1 MNWLTRL
8 LHGPKSHSYGTA
20 RLRARLH
27 LEGLEDRL
35 APASVF
41 VVPLSAATDSSHF
54 HFLTDATSAAGAGGT
69 VTIEPGTT
77 PDTGAV
83 TITQSSLTIQG
94 DVPGNIL
101 ASYDINVAASGVSL
115 TNLHLGSVTIQRLVV
130 QTTISKSLVA
140 NITENGAGPGDDF
153 FSSRTNIIAQ
163 NVITGEVNL
172 GGNSQSATNDQ
183 VANNTFASVAATML
197 QVTNSAGALVSSNR
211 FFGQENE
218 VSTLEQVAVAI
229 VDSGTP
235 TGFTTIANN
244 TFKLHGPDATGIAAG
259 QSTGTTAVAILN
271 NAIDANFGLSLRMT
285 TAANFQAF
293 VQGND
298 FHGCGIGVFISGDR
312 MTAPLSIDLGNG
324 SLGSLGGN
332 DFRSFRPSLPVATAA
347 IVLNNAPA
355 TLAPTF
361 SAQQN
366 LFQAGI
372 DPNTVIDDG
381 LHNSNLG
388 GSGNIDVSNPLSP
401 ARSFVQALYNEVLG
415 RTGQIAELD
424 PWVGL
429 LNSQGPHAVAI
440 GILRSSEALGR
451 IVDAFYLRLL
461 GRASDPSGR
470 AGWISFLQ
478 SGNTEEQLET
488 LFLTSP
494 EYISHI
500 DTDYVQSLY
509 INILGRTGSAG
520 ELAAWYSNIQFLGLP
535 GIANGFVTSP
545 ENRLNT
551 VLGYF
556 QTFLHRTP
564 TDSEVAVVNSVTL
577 DLLSLEGYVLADQ
590 VLSILI
596 SPPA

>member
-8 LHGPKSHSYGTA
+8 LHGPKPHSYRTA

-35 APASVF
+35 VPANVF
-41 VVPLSAATDSSHF
+41 VVPLSASTDSSHF

-83 TITQSSLTIQG
+83 TITQPSLTIQG

-101 ASYDINVAASGVSL
+101 AAYDMNVATNGVTL

-140 NITENGAGPGDDF
+140 NITEIGAGSGDDF
-153 FSSRTNIIAQ
+153 FSSRANIIAQ
-163 NVITGEVNL
+163 NVITGEVTL
-172 GGNSQSATNDQ
+172 GGNIQSATNDQ
-183 VANNTFASVAATML
+183 VTDNTFASVAATML

-218 VSTLEQVAVAI
+218 ISTLQQVAVAI

-235 TGFTTIANN
+235 TAFTTIANN
-244 TFKLHGPDATGIAAG
+244 AFALHGPNATGIAAR

-271 NAIDANFGLSLRMT
+271 NAIDANFGLFLTMT
-285 TAANFQAF
+285 NGVFQAL

-298 FHGCGIGVFISGDR
+298 FHGCDIGVFIVGNR
-312 MTAPLSIDLGNG
+312 MTAPLQIDLGNG

-332 DFRSFRPSLPVATAA
+332 DFRSFTPSLPAPSAA
-347 IVLNNAPA
+347 IVLDNAPA

-366 LFQAGI
+366 LFRADI

-381 LHNSNLG
+381 LHNPNLG

-424 PWVGL
+424 GWVGL
-429 LNSQGPHAVAI
+429 LNSQGQHAVAS

-509 INILGRTGSAG
+509 LNILGRTGSAG
-520 ELAAWYSNIQFLGLP
+520 ELAAWYSNIQSLGLL
-535 GIANGFVTSP
+535 GIANAFVTSP

-551 VLGYF
+551 VRGYF

-564 TDSEVAVVNSVTL
+564 TDSELAVVNSVAL